1 MTASYILKVGISR
14 DEHDNRGGHHG
25 PLNHAPSNTATSS
38 SYLPWLHPPP
48 HSFSLQHLGRSSQG
62 WNTHDGTQGPLILRS
77 TQSVVR
83 GQGHM
88 DRHCYTDTGF
98 LGGIKV
104 PHCIEV
110 HLEERVVQTAT
121 FRMGHEEWGFPGISA
136 GKESA
141 CNAGDPQFDSWVRR
155 NPWRRD
161 RLPTLVFLGFPDGS
175 DSKVSTCN
183 AGVLGSIPRL
193 GKSPEGG
200 HGNPVQYSSGRS
212 PMDRG
217 GWWAVVHGVAKSW
230 TQLSD

>member
-1 MTASYILKVGISR
+1 MKVGISR
-14 DEHDNRGGHHG
+14 DDRDNCGGNHG
-25 PLNHAPSNTATSS
+25 PLNHAPSSIATSS

-62 WNTHDGTQGPLILRS
+62 WHTHDGIQGPLILRS

-98 LGGIKV
+98 LGGINV
-104 PHCIEV
+104 PQSIEV
-110 HLEERVVQTAT
+110 HQEERVVQTAT
-121 FRMGHEEWGFPGISA
+121 FRMGHEEWGFPGSSA

-141 CNAGDPQFDSWVRR
+141 CDAGDPQFDSWARR

-161 RLPTLVFLGFPDGS
+161 RLPTPVFLGFPDGS

-183 AGVLGSIPRL
+183 AGDLGSIPGL

-200 HGNPVQYSSGRS
+200 HGNPLQYSSGRS

-217 GWWAVVHGVAKSW
+217 AWRSVVHGVAKSW